1 MTWNDD
7 GSFTA
12 ETDCLVTFDMIL
24 KNEGRYDLTIQSEDK
39 SGISEVEI
47 DGHAVAFDTA
57 TGTCPAEDELGGGTD
72 SSVTLRLKAGTTVQ
86 RVAYM
91 KE

>member
-1 MTWNDD
+1 
-7 GSFTA
+7 
-12 ETDCLVTFDMIL
+12 MIL

-72 SSVTLRLKAGTTVQ
+72 SSVTCGSRREQ
-86 RVAYM
+86 RCSGLLI
-91 KE
+91 